1 LLTSGGRTFATGFS
15 QCHKTLACANFRA
28 NKSKQKTLGINVSF
42 HTFALPQIEVLIS
55 NWIWESRI
63 KRDAITKKSNKMA
76 KEITGFVKL
85 QVKGGQ
91 ANPAPPVGPALG
103 SKGVNIMEFCKQFN
117 ARTQEKIGKV
127 LPVLITVYSDKS
139 FDFVIKTPPAA
150 VQLLEAAKLQ
160 SGSKEPNR
168 NKVGKVNWSQVE
180 AIAKDKMSDLNCF
193 TIESAMRMVAGT
205 ARSMGITVDGTA
217 PWEN

>member
-1 LLTSGGRTFATGFS
+1 LNGFGVPEKPGRY
-15 QCHKTLACANFRA
+15 H
-28 NKSKQKTLGINVSF
+28 QKKYI
-42 HTFALPQIEVLIS
+42 
-55 NWIWESRI
+55 
-63 KRDAITKKSNKMA
+63 MA

-117 ARTQEKIGKV
+117 ARTQDKMGKV

-139 FDFVIKTPPAA
+139 FEFVIKTPPASI
-150 VQLLEAAKLQ
+150 QLLEAAKLQ

-168 NKVGKVNWSQVE
+168 AKVGKVNWNQVE
-180 AIAKDKMSDLNCF
+180 AIAKDKMPDLNCF
-193 TIESAMRMVAGT
+193 TVEKRH
-205 ARSMGITVDGTA
+205 
-217 PWEN
+217 ENGCRYSSQYGYHR